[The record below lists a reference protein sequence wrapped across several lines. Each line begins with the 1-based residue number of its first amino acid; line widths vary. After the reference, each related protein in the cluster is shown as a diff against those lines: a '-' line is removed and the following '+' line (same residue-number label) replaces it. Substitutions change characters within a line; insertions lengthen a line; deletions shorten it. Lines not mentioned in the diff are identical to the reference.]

1 MADKLGPTPPPKPHQ
16 GQSNRAFN
24 AQWKRWANKKTSNG
38 LSQKEVW
45 DKHIGEIKE
54 GIKSRAGQVP
64 ESTLTPEQQA
74 RSNEA
79 RAKNAGKPG
88 YDSAGNPLSEKE
100 KLKIKQRKDL
110 EEGIDLGELREK
122 GYNDDDAITTLA
134 IEGMSPEMKESYE
147 KNKGNPKFN
156 EEMDDYREKK
166 EKGELTNED
175 RIRILNRNKDLLQ
188 ISQLEKTRRV
198 FGPIVN
204 TARNALA
211 IVKSGVGVYKTLSG
225 FK

>member
-1 MADKLGPTPPPKPHQ
+1 MENKPTPPPKPHK

-74 RSNEA
+74 RSKEA
-79 RAKNAGKPG
+79 RAKNASKPG
-88 YDSAGNPLSEKE
+88 YDSDGNPLSEKE

-110 EEGIDLGELREK
+110 EQGIDLGELREK
-122 GYNDDDAITTLA
+122 GYGDEDNITNLQIKQTGPNYA
-134 IEGMSPEMKESYE
+134 
-147 KNKGNPKFN
+147 KNKNMNRLKQLLMIGAGGAALLKEALLINPLRGA
-156 EEMDDYREKK
+156 M
-166 EKGELTNED
+166 
-175 RIRILNRNKDLLQ
+175 
-188 ISQLEKTRRV
+188 
-198 FGPIVN
+198 
-204 TARNALA
+204 
-211 IVKSGVGVYKTLSG
+211 
-225 FK
+225 

>member
-1 MADKLGPTPPPKPHQ
+1 MADKLSPTPPPKPNP

-54 GIKSRAGQVP
+54 GIKSR
-64 ESTLTPEQQA
+64 STLTPDQQA
-74 RSNEA
+74 ESNKA
-79 RAKNAGKPG
+79 RAKNASKPG

-110 EEGIDLGELREK
+110 EQGIDLGELREK

-134 IEGMSPEMKESYE
+134 IEDMSPEMQKSYE
-147 KNKGNPKFN
+147 RNRGNPKFN
-156 EEMDDYREKK
+156 EEMDIYRDKK
-166 EKGELTNED
+166 DKGELTDED
-175 RIRILNRNKDLLQ
+175 RIRILNKNKDLLQ
-188 ISQLEKTRRV
+188 ISQLEKMRRV
-198 FGPIVN
+198 FGPVVN
-204 TARNALA
+204 TGRNALA
-211 IVKSGVGVYKTLSG
+211 IIKGGITAYKTLSG